1 MSGKTGFQI
10 SFAWLFAIIVG
21 IFILFLA
28 IFMVTRLINL
38 GQYEIS
44 TETEKK
50 IGVLLNPLE
59 IRFETGKTTLLNLGR
74 ETRIYG
80 ECDDYSLFGRQII
93 SISQE
98 SFGRWPEPAQG
109 VSFKNKY
116 IFSEKIAEGKNFYIF
131 VKPFEFPFK
140 VTDLI
145 YLTSASDEYCFIS
158 PPTHIKDEL
167 ETLNQGNIL
176 LNDCS
181 DKSIRV
187 CFNSE
192 DCDIEVDYSRNRV
205 KKQQTELY
213 FEGDSLIELY
223 FEGDSL
229 MYAAIFADKDIYECQ
244 LKRIMQRTSQLSL
257 LYRDKANLVSR
268 QGCFS
273 NLNPELSELSTLAN
287 NFETSDD
294 FNKNDYMINLVK
306 DIQEENKDSICR
318 LW

>member
-1 MSGKTGFQI
+1 MNNKAFLQI

-28 IFMVTRLINL
+28 IFLVIRLINL

-74 ETRIYG
+74 ETRIYSQ
-80 ECDDYSLFGRQII
+80 CDDYSLFGRQII

-131 VKPFEFPFK
+131 AKPFEFPFK

-145 YLTSASDEYCFIS
+145 YLTSASDEYCFIDT
-158 PPTHIKDEL
+158 PTHIKNEL
-167 ETLNQGNIL
+167 EDLNQGNIVL
-176 LNDCS
+176 DNCS

-187 CFNSE
+187 CFNNE
-192 DCDIEVDYSRNRV
+192 NCDIKVDYSGGKV

-213 FEGDSLIELY
+213 FTD
-223 FEGDSL
+223 DSL

-244 LKRIMQRTSQLSL
+244 LNRIMKRVSQLCL
-257 LYRDKANLVSR
+257 IYRDKANLVAK
-268 QGCFS
+268 QGCSS
-273 NLNPELSELSTLAN
+273 NLNPKLSELSSIAN
-287 NFETSDD
+287 NFETSES
-294 FNKNDYMINLVK
+294 FKNDYMVNLVK

>member
-1 MSGKTGFQI
+1 MSGKKGFQI

-21 IFILFLA
+21 VFILFLA
-28 IFMVTRLINL
+28 IFGVTRLINL

-74 ETRIYG
+74 ETRIYSQ
-80 ECDDYSLFGRQII
+80 CDDYSLFGRQII

-131 VKPFEFPFK
+131 AKPFEFPFK

-158 PPTHIKDEL
+158 APTHIKNEL
-167 ETLNQGNIL
+167 EALNQGNIL
-176 LNDCS
+176 LDDCS
-181 DKSIRV
+181 DSDESIKV
-187 CFNSE
+187 CFNSG

-213 FEGDSLIELY
+213 FTD
-223 FEGDSL
+223 DSL

-257 LYRDKANLVSR
+257 LYRDKANLVSK
-268 QGCFS
+268 QGCSS
-273 NLNPELSELSTLAN
+273 NLNPKLSELSSIAN
-287 NFETSDD
+287 NFETSED
-294 FNKNDYMINLVK
+294 FKNDYIINLVK
-306 DIQEENKDSICR
+306 DIQEENKDSMCR

>member
-1 MSGKTGFQI
+1 MKKRGFQI

-28 IFMVTRLINL
+28 IFGVIRLINL

-80 ECDDYSLFGRQII
+80 ECDDYSLFGKQII

-98 SFGRWPEPAQG
+98 SFGRWPEPAEG

-116 IFSEKIAEGKNFYIF
+116 IFSEKIVEGKKFYIF

-145 YLTSASDEYCFIS
+145 YLTSASDEYCFTEI
-158 PPTHIKDEL
+158 PTHIKDEL
-167 ETLNQGNIL
+167 EALNQGNIL
-176 LNDCS
+176 LEDCS
-181 DKSIRV
+181 DKSIKV
-187 CFNSE
+187 CFGSVSE
-192 DCDIEVDYSRNRV
+192 PCDIEVDYSGNKV

-213 FEGDSLIELY
+213 FTD
-223 FEGDSL
+223 DSL

-244 LKRIMQRTSQLSL
+244 LKRIMQRTSQLCL
-257 LYRDKANLVSR
+257 IYRDKANLVLK
-268 QGCFS
+268 QGCSS
-273 NLNPELSELSTLAN
+273 NLNQKLSELSTIAN
-287 NFETSDD
+287 NFKSSES
-294 FNKNDYMINLVK
+294 FKNDYMVNLVK
-306 DIQEENKDSICR
+306 DIQEENKVSMCR